1 MDDAR
6 RMELEDVFRLTNY
19 VVRKSESE
27 IVIRIGELCPALDQ
41 LLEENAAA
49 SWAFLTAWNPYSQ
62 QLADEENTARQNLLI
77 EELNSRGMT
86 YFHGA
91 GEDPNGE
98 WPPEES
104 VLIFGIELDEAIALA
119 KRFEQNA
126 IVFGRLGEA
135 ARLIWCN

>member
-6 RMELEDVFRLTNY
+6 RMELEDVYRSTNY

-49 SWAFLTAWNPYSQ
+49 SCAFLTAWNPYSQ
-62 QLADEENTARQNLLI
+62 QLADEENATRQILLL
-77 EELNSRGMT
+77 EELRSRGMT

-91 GEDPNGE
+91 GDDPNGE
-98 WPPEES
+98 WPSEES
-104 VLIFGIELDEAIALA
+104 VLIIGIELDEAVALA

-126 IVFGRLGEA
+126 IAFGLSGEPPQ
-135 ARLIWCN
+135 LVWCV

>member
-6 RMELEDVFRLTNY
+6 RKELEDVYRSTNY

-62 QLADEENTARQNLLI
+62 QLADEENATRQILLL
-77 EELNSRGMT
+77 EELRSRGT
-86 YFHGA
+86 TFFPGA
-91 GEDPNGE
+91 GIDANGE

-104 VLIFGIELDEAIALA
+104 VLTIGIELDEATALA

-126 IVFGRLGEA
+126 IVFGWLGEPP
-135 ARLIWCN
+135 RLVWCA